1 MFKKKDKE
9 DNLVITIVTI
19 NFKEKKFNTQAVTSL
34 EEYLEIIEMLPRREI
49 EMFDR
54 ETQIVVIF
62 HNV

>member
-19 NFKEKKFNTQAVTSL
+19 DFKQKKFNTQAVTSL

-54 ETQIVVIF
+54 EPQIVVIF
-62 HNV
+62 HNG